1 MRGDGGRKGRERR
14 TIVLTA
20 GDVTNKSSS
29 SPLRDCTL
37 AARGVLR
44 SLLNPRDHPCCR
56 LGNEGITQSFSAVT
70 KCYKSKEST
79 GHGELDD

>member
-56 LGNEGITQSFSAVT
+56 LGNEWYNSEFLSSHKMLQ
-70 KCYKSKEST
+70 KQRKHRPWRT
-79 GHGELDD
+79 G